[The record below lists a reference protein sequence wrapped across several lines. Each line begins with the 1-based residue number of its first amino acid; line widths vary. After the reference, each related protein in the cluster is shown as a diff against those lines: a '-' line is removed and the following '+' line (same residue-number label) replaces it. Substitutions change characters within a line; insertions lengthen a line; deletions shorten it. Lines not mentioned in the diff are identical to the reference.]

1 MIVEVGQISEDSDI
15 QFIKDSILKTVDP
28 WDSSNSDIV
37 SFEPLPPQKVH
48 RNDADLLSKY
58 PAPQPSKFKI
68 SPVLTQ
74 SNLTRE
80 NYKERMHQ
88 LLSIEE
94 MSQYQVDQKSI
105 RTIISARQHDTARNI
120 FLLHHPEINLYNV
133 EMH

>member
-68 SPVLTQ
+68 SPVLAQ

-88 LLSIEE
+88 LLCLEE
-94 MSQYQVDQKSI
+94 MSQYQVDHIS
-105 RTIISARQHDTARNI
+105 RVRNIISPRLRRHS
-120 FLLHHPEINLYNV
+120 
-133 EMH
+133 